1 VADQDTIYVRGEGGS
16 IFRLALP
23 LHESIA
29 DRLAKGYLVQVNED
43 GSPYTGEPEPSVPA
57 LPTEPPAVSAVKAD
71 WVGWAV
77 ACGATPDDAEAMTK
91 ADLIEKYG
99 KGGEV

>member
-1 VADQDTIYVRGEGGS
+1 MAQETIYVRGEGGT

-43 GSPYTGEPEPSVPA
+43 GSPYTGETGPSVPS
-57 LPTEPPAVSAVKAD
+57 LPTEPPAISAPKAA

-91 ADLIEKYG
+91 ADLIEQYG
-99 KGGEV
+99 KGEA